1 MTKLQSPSF
10 EKQCLNMLDR
20 ERNNDYS
27 EKFINF
33 IYESIENDCR
43 QRSLTVSKV
52 SLNFFKFLALDEVQ
66 L

>member
-10 EKQCLNMLDR
+10 EKQCLNMLNSD
-20 ERNNDYS
+20 RNNNYS